1 MAIGEL
7 GLSFAL
13 GFIVGGSL
21 ALITTLKRLERE
33 RVARVQAESL
43 LAQMQKLEERFTAS
57 FRSLAAEALKNN
69 SESFITLAK
78 QILDKEI
85 LAAQG
90 ELYLRQQAIEAL
102 VGPLR
107 ETLERYQKGV
117 QELEN
122 ARQQAYGNLSR
133 QLEELGK
140 VQDALRKETQRL
152 VSALYTPKVRGRW
165 GEITLRRVIELAGL
179 SPYCDFAVQPT
190 GNDSRLRPDLII
202 YLPNNRVIIVDAKTP
217 LDAYLEAIEAEEES
231 KRKEALARYAQ
242 AVKSSISQLSSKE
255 YQSQFNSLDFVILF
269 LPGEAYF
276 AAAVEQVPGLI
287 EEAIQKRVLM
297 ATPITLVA
305 LLKAVALGW
314 QQRQATE
321 NAEKVIYAGQELF
334 ERALTFAEHLEEIH
348 RGLKLAVNAYN
359 AAVGSWQNRLL
370 PSARRLK
377 ELGLARHQGEIKELT
392 EVDTVPRDVPK
403 MY

>member
-1 MAIGEL
+1 MEIGEF
-7 GLSFAL
+7 GLSFVL
-13 GFIVGGSL
+13 GFLVGGL
-21 ALITTLKRLERE
+21 FALITSLKRLEKE
-33 RVARVQAESL
+33 RVARVQAETL
-43 LAQMQKLEERFTAS
+43 LAQTQKLEERFTAY
-57 FRSLAAEALKNN
+57 FKSLAAEALKNN

-90 ELYLRQQAIEAL
+90 ELSHRQQAIEAL
-102 VGPLR
+102 LTPLR
-107 ETLERYQKGV
+107 ETLERYQKGL

-140 VQDALRKETQRL
+140 AQEALQKETQRL
-152 VSALYTPKVRGRW
+152 VSALRTPKVRGRW
-165 GEITLRRVIELAGL
+165 GEITLQRVIELAGL
-179 SPYCDFAVQPT
+179 SPYCDFAVQT
-190 GNDSRLRPDLII
+190 TSNDSRLRPDLII

-231 KRKEALARYAQ
+231 SRKEALARYAQ

-269 LPGEAYF
+269 LPGESYF

-287 EEAIQKRVLM
+287 EEALQKRVLM

-321 NAEKVIYAGQELF
+321 NAEKVIQTGQELF
-334 ERALTFAEHLEEIH
+334 ERASAFAEHLEEIH

-359 AAVGSWQNRLL
+359 AAVGSWQSRLL

-377 ELGLARHQGEIKELT
+377 ELGLARLQREIKELT
-392 EVDTVPRDVPK
+392 EVDTVPRDLPK